1 MALLITIGVLG
12 YIYTMCVLLYI
23 AKAKKRSLLLNF
35 LGALIVSPL
44 IQMLIL
50 AMLPQ
55 NQNQL

>member
-1 MALLITIGVLG
+1 MALLITLGVLG
-12 YIYTMCVLLYI
+12 YVYTMSVLLYI
-23 AKAKKRSLLLNF
+23 AKAKKRSLFLNF

-55 NQNQL
+55 NENQI